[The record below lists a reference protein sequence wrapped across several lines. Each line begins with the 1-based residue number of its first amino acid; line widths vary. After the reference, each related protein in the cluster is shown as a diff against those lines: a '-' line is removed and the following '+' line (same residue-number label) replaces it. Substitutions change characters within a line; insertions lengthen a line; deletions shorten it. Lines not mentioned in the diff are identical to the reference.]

1 MASKWFLNSILSSE
15 IELNSFSGS
24 IMDKFII
31 KPIISAE
38 GLDKYWFVSSF
49 LSILNYGTIG
59 KFYKIS

>member
-1 MASKWFLNSILSSE
+1 
-15 IELNSFSGS
+15 
-24 IMDKFII
+24 MDKFII